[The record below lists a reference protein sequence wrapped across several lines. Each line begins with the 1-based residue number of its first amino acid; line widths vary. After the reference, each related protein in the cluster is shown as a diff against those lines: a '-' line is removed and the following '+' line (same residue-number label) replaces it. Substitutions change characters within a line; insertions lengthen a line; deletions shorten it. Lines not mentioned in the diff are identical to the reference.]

1 MLTLRD
7 CSRWMFFVTLVV
19 APWAYG
25 GTTSQSIL
33 VINLLLGAS
42 LLLCLIDLAIRRR
55 KPKFPMLL
63 LLLIAALLVI
73 GSWMVI
79 NARSIYDPEF
89 GTFSSLNN
97 FAPHAPGSFD
107 YTISLAWMIRATLL
121 FGAILLVADLSQDG
135 KGLLHLWGVIAIGG
149 GSISLLGLLQKA
161 SGAEAIFW
169 HTPISGF
176 GTGTSFFA
184 TYYYHGNAGAFLNLV
199 LPLTAG
205 LAVRAFGTPSG
216 PIIRSLGLTI
226 FLLNLAAVA
235 ANTSRGAQLIA
246 GLILLALLWQLGPH
260 IFRRLSRSEKN
271 VALVGVGAILL
282 LLYAIGTASH
292 LEQPISRWKQSE
304 DLSQDTRLL
313 ATRVALH
320 ALPDVGLLG
329 FGPGTFRAVFPFLN
343 RDQLA
348 SGSWRF
354 LHEDYLQ
361 TAIEWGW
368 AGSAIWMLL
377 FFGGITAA
385 ILSLRKREAREW
397 SWRRRL
403 TLPLVVIAL
412 AGVALHALIDF
423 PLQIESIQLY
433 TAVYLGLCWGSARWN
448 SAR

>member
-42 LLLCLIDLAIRRR
+42 LLLWLIDLAIRRR

-169 HTPISGF
+169 HRPIYGF

-184 TYYYHGNAGAFLNLV
+184 SYYYHANAGAFLNLV

-205 LAVRAFGTPSG
+205 LAVRTFGVPSK
-216 PIIRSLGLTI
+216 PAVRALWLMM

-235 ANTSRGAQLIA
+235 SNTSRGAQLIGA
-246 GLILLALLWQLGPH
+246 IILIGILWILVPRV
-260 IFRRLSRSEKN
+260 FRGLSRGEKN
-271 VALVGVGAILL
+271 VALAGAGAILL
-282 LLYAIGTASH
+282 VLYAIGQASH
-292 LEQPISRWKQSE
+292 LEQPIAHWKQSE
-304 DLSQDTRLL
+304 VISQDARWL
-313 ATRVALH
+313 ATQTAIKAV
-320 ALPDVGLLG
+320 PKVGLFG
-329 FGPGTFRAVFPFLN
+329 YGPGTFRVVF
-343 RDQLA
+343 A
-348 SGSWRF
+348 
-354 LHEDYLQ
+354 
-361 TAIEWGW
+361 
-368 AGSAIWMLL
+368 
-377 FFGGITAA
+377 
-385 ILSLRKREAREW
+385 
-397 SWRRRL
+397 
-403 TLPLVVIAL
+403 
-412 AGVALHALIDF
+412 
-423 PLQIESIQLY
+423 
-433 TAVYLGLCWGSARWN
+433 
-448 SAR
+448 

>member
-1 MLTLRD
+1 
-7 CSRWMFFVTLVV
+7 
-19 APWAYG
+19 
-25 GTTSQSIL
+25 
-33 VINLLLGAS
+33 
-42 LLLCLIDLAIRRR
+42 
-55 KPKFPMLL
+55 
-63 LLLIAALLVI
+63 
-73 GSWMVI
+73 MVI

-246 GLILLALLWQLGPH
+246 GLILLALLWLW
-260 IFRRLSRSEKN
+260 
-271 VALVGVGAILL
+271 LL
-282 LLYAIGTASH
+282 L
-292 LEQPISRWKQSE
+292 
-304 DLSQDTRLL
+304 RLF
-313 ATRVALH
+313 T
-320 ALPDVGLLG
+320 
-329 FGPGTFRAVFPFLN
+329 
-343 RDQLA
+343 
-348 SGSWRF
+348 
-354 LHEDYLQ
+354 
-361 TAIEWGW
+361 
-368 AGSAIWMLL
+368 
-377 FFGGITAA
+377 
-385 ILSLRKREAREW
+385 K
-397 SWRRRL
+397 
-403 TLPLVVIAL
+403 
-412 AGVALHALIDF
+412 
-423 PLQIESIQLY
+423 
-433 TAVYLGLCWGSARWN
+433 
-448 SAR
+448 

>member
-1 MLTLRD
+1 
-7 CSRWMFFVTLVV
+7 MFFVTLVV

-73 GSWMVI
+73 GGWMVI

-121 FGAILLVADLSQDG
+121 FGAILLVVDLSQDG

-169 HTPISGF
+169 HRPIYGF

-226 FLLNLAAVA
+226 FLLNLAAIA

-246 GLILLALLWQLGPH
+246 GLILLALLWQLGPR
-260 IFRRLSRSEKN
+260 IFRGLSRSKKN
-271 VALVGVGAILL
+271 IALGGAAAIFLVIFAVGRA
-282 LLYAIGTASH
+282 AH
-292 LEQPISRWKQSE
+292 LDEPIRRWETLGEQVSTDSRWS
-304 DLSQDTRLL
+304 SS
-313 ATRVALH
+313 RVAMS
-320 ALPDVGLLG
+320 ALRDTGFLG
-329 FGPGTFRAVFPFLN
+329 SGPGTFRVIFPAYN
-343 RDQLA
+343 QA
-348 SGSWRF
+348 ANNPAPGTWRF

-361 TAIEWGW
+361 TAMEWGW
-368 AGSAIWMLL
+368 VGGALWGVL
-377 FFGGITAA
+377 FVGGIIFA
-385 ILSLRKREAREW
+385 LLNLRKPEARTW

-403 TLPLVVIAL
+403 ILPLAVIAL
-412 AGVALHALIDF
+412 AGVALHAAVDF
-423 PLQIESIQLY
+423 PLQIASIQLY
-433 TAVYLGLCWGSARWN
+433 VATYLGLCWGSAIWKEQR
-448 SAR
+448 RR

>member
-1 MLTLRD
+1 M
-7 CSRWMFFVTLVV
+7 
-19 APWAYG
+19 
-25 GTTSQSIL
+25 
-33 VINLLLGAS
+33 
-42 LLLCLIDLAIRRR
+42 
-55 KPKFPMLL
+55 
-63 LLLIAALLVI
+63 
-73 GSWMVI
+73 
-79 NARSIYDPEF
+79 
-89 GTFSSLNN
+89 
-97 FAPHAPGSFD
+97 
-107 YTISLAWMIRATLL
+107 
-121 FGAILLVADLSQDG
+121 
-135 KGLLHLWGVIAIGG
+135 
-149 GSISLLGLLQKA
+149 
-161 SGAEAIFW
+161 
-169 HTPISGF
+169 
-176 GTGTSFFA
+176 
-184 TYYYHGNAGAFLNLV
+184 
-199 LPLTAG
+199 
-205 LAVRAFGTPSG
+205 RAFGTPSG

-412 AGVALHALIDF
+412 AGVALHALMDF

-433 TAVYLGLCWGSARWN
+433 AAVYLGLCWGSARWN